1 MKFITKLFIIVLMIF
16 LHNLSGDIFSN
27 IDGEGFGLSK
37 KEALINAKRNALERS
52 VGMIL
57 SSRSL
62 AKNNI
67 LVKDKILT
75 KSEGFI
81 TKYEITKE
89 SVDNEIYQIKIKAD
103 ITNLIDNILKDEMAI
118 KFLIGEMG
126 FPKFGVIIKDKEGS
140 RDKFAENII
149 IENFIKSYFNV
160 HLITKEEI
168 NSSNSTKI
176 DFIIQGSVD
185 YSTSAIKAYNIENM
199 YSVHTKIECKI
210 ISMLD
215 NKIISSDTF
224 TTKKAHFDPEEA
236 KRQSISL
243 CSDKISKFL
252 IQDSIEK
259 WSKYYNEE
267 LKNIDIIITNIS
279 YGTSERLSKILQYI
293 FNGIESVA
301 VKEYKEQNQHFIINS
316 LIDTD
321 NIFRIIKD
329 ELLKLKKEVKVNSV
343 SDNKISLELF

>member
-1 MKFITKLFIIVLMIF
+1 MKCIFKIIIIISLILVCDLSSEIF
-16 LHNLSGDIFSN
+16 KD
-27 IDGEGFGLSK
+27 IDGEGIGISK
-37 KEALINAKRNALERS
+37 KEALINAKRNALGRS

-62 AKNNI
+62 ANNNI
-67 LVKDKILT
+67 LVKDRILT

-81 TKYEITKE
+81 KKYEITNE
-89 SVDNEIYQIKIKAD
+89 SVDNDIHQIKIKAD
-103 ITNLIDNILKDEMAI
+103 ITNLIDNILKDELAI
-118 KFLIGEMG
+118 KFLVEEMG
-126 FPKFGVIIKDKEGS
+126 FPKFGVMINNKEGS

-149 IENFIKSYFNV
+149 IDNFMRSYFNV
-160 HLITKEEI
+160 HQLVEGENNTIETEV
-168 NSSNSTKI
+168 

-259 WSKYYNEE
+259 WSRYYNEE
-267 LKNIDIIITNIS
+267 LKNIDIIIDNIS
-279 YGTSERLSKILQYI
+279 YETSEELTKVLRYI
-293 FNGIESVA
+293 FNGIESIV
-301 VKEYKEQNQHFIINS
+301 VKEYKDQSQHFMVNS

-321 NIFRIIKD
+321 NIYHIIKD
-329 ELLKLKKEVKVNSV
+329 ELLKFKKEVKINSV